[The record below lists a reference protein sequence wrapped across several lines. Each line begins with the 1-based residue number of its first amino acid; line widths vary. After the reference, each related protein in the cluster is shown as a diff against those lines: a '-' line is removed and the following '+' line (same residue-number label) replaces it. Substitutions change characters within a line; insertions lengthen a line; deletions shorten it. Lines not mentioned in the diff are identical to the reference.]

1 MTRIPGRPD
10 RENDVDHS
18 YMLAMMGWFLASY
31 FPRLDRDTVIRMGL
45 IHDMAEVHAGDTY
58 IFADKTHLSTKQQ
71 REAEA
76 LAKLA
81 ADWPDFPEM
90 SELLSHYERL
100 DTEEA
105 KFVYALDKV
114 MPIIIS
120 VIGGGRDFQDYNVSL
135 EIMHQNK
142 RDKVAV
148 SPEINEYYNELLELL
163 RGMPHLFEK
172 QR

>member
-1 MTRIPGRPD
+1 
-10 RENDVDHS
+10 
-18 YMLAMMGWFLASY
+18 MLAMMGWFLASY
-31 FPRLDRDTVIRMGL
+31 FPHLDRDIVIRMGL
-45 IHDMAEVHAGDTY
+45 IHDIAEVHAGDT
-58 IFADKTHLSTKQQ
+58 FVFGASEHLTTKQQ

-76 LAKLA
+76 VAKLA

-90 SELLSHYERL
+90 SKLLAHYEHR

-120 VIGGGRDFQDYNVSL
+120 IIGGGRDFQDYDVTL

-148 SPEINEYYNELLELL
+148 SPEINQYYNELLEVL
-163 RGMPHLFEK
+163 RDMPHLFK
-172 QR
+172 KSNR